1 MGLPRLE
8 ADPIWIGGLL
18 DLPPDPRQRGIPY
31 LDHPVKPDDDP
42 RGVIFLLSC
51 PFFQHIYHHLTHV
64 IFVTARL

>member
-1 MGLPRLE
+1 MRCRSNLRGGGETMGLPRLE

-42 RGVIFLLSC
+42 GALSSC
-51 PFFQHIYHHLTHV
+51 
-64 IFVTARL
+64 